1 MKRPLLTLCTLAAL
15 AATSLAHAQGVQEF
29 SFPNTQQ
36 GNLSPPST
44 LRITE
49 SGGSVAAPPPPI
61 RDTPESV
68 REYQRCRTVS
78 DRAAVTNAQRQGGVA
93 ACLRELQERRQQGQ

>member
-1 MKRPLLTLCTLAAL
+1 MKQRLLTLCAIAAL
-15 AATSLAHAQGVQEF
+15 AAGSVAHAQAVQEY

-49 SGGSVAAPPPPI
+49 SGGTVAAPPPPI
-61 RDTPESV
+61 RDTPQSV
-68 REYQRCRTVS
+68 REYERCRTVS
-78 DRAAVTNAQRQGGVA
+78 DRAAVTNQQRQDGVA
-93 ACLRELQERRQQGQ
+93 QCLKELQLRRQAGQ